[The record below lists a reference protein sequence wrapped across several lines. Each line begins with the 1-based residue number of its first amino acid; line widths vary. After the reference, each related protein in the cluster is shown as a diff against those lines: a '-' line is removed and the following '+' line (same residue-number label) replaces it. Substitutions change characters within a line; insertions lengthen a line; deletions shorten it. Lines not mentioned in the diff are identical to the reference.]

1 MTRCDPRI
9 VRCIREA
16 AAGERQSDP
25 YMAQVAVAL
34 GLIARGRNNNQL
46 WPTSLGVEVERAM
59 HGVA

>member
-16 AAGERQSDP
+16 ASGKRQSDP
-25 YMAQVAVAL
+25 YMARVAVML
-34 GLIARGRNNNQL
+34 GLIERGRNDNRL

-59 HGVA
+59 HGVV